1 MTAFVV
7 DNYLPELSLSD
18 VESNRHREC
27 HRLTTTLPPNLRL
40 HLEIHSVDLKLF
52 EGRDFDFLPSNNAQD
67 ISLKS
72 REMLAKGEKIV
83 EIIEEESKESMIS
96 FDDEYVSK
104 AKQQ

>member
-1 MTAFVV
+1 
-7 DNYLPELSLSD
+7 
-18 VESNRHREC
+18 
-27 HRLTTTLPPNLRL
+27 
-40 HLEIHSVDLKLF
+40 VDLKLF

-83 EIIEEESKESMIS
+83 EIIEEESKESMIN